1 MFANSAGIL
10 VVDDMKTMRKIVSKS
25 LKTMGFEKIT
35 EAEDGQKAWALLNDP
50 PFPIELIISDWNMPN
65 SSGLDFLK
73 RVRADDRFKSLPFM
87 LLTAENEAEQV
98 KEAVTAGVSNYMVKP
113 FTPVTLGE
121 KLKAMWAKHNP
132 TSAAA

>member
-1 MFANSAGIL
+1 MYATSTGIL

-50 PFPIELIISDWNMPN
+50 PFPVQLIISDWNMPN
-65 SSGLDFLK
+65 CSGIELLK
-73 RVRADDRFKSLPFM
+73 KVRNDDRFKELPFM

-98 KEAVTAGVSNYMVKP
+98 KEAVQAGVSNYMVKP

-121 KLKAMWAKHNP
+121 KLKAMYAKHAGP
-132 TSAAA
+132 AAA